1 MRQTKDIM
9 VYLFMSML
17 YFLDYMLNVL
27 VKIFVLKCISR
38 QSCISLPHVQS
49 KQQGTN
55 VFVSVWS
62 VTWVWSGC
70 LHDAPLFLYMQF
82 WSFSVKY
89 SCLHTLLTSGRV
101 ISWYM
106 EEVNDFVG
114 FGCRDSERS
123 TMQYCTGFCSPAEY
137 QNSMDQAGHRSYRGG
152 AWHSWVCLGGRK
164 RAPCEP

>member
-1 MRQTKDIM
+1 M
-9 VYLFMSML
+9 VNHTSPYLM
-17 YFLDYMLNVL
+17 
-27 VKIFVLKCISR
+27 
-38 QSCISLPHVQS
+38 VQS
-49 KQQGTN
+49 KHQVTN
-55 VFVSVWS
+55 VFVSVWF
-62 VTWVWSGC
+62 VTYMI
-70 LHDAPLFLYMQF
+70 APLFLYMQF

-152 AWHSWVCLGGRK
+152 A
-164 RAPCEP
+164 